1 MEAKDYHPM
10 WKDLGL
16 NLEAHDQLLNV
27 LGQAY
32 KDIYMTQENRPK
44 GMQYLDFVI
53 SEAHGLRIE
62 ELMETKKKGNK
73 VIGTFCV
80 YVPEELILAVG
91 GTCVG
96 LCAGAEIGID
106 EAEKV
111 LPRNT
116 CALIK
121 SFMGFK
127 LAGLCP
133 YIQAS
138 DLVVGETTCDGKKKM
153 FELLA
158 EFRPIHILQLPQTQ
172 GSDGAL
178 SFWYHEVKKFKERME
193 KETGVQITDEKL
205 SNAINLTNEERKAKK
220 ALMDLAKTKPSSI
233 SGIEILTILFK
244 TGFFMDKR
252 KGIGSMYELIEE
264 FQTRIDQGESPFTPD
279 TPRILFTGVPVGLGS
294 EKVVRLI
301 EKAGANVV
309 CFENCSGYKSV
320 FKTIDEE
327 KEPLQAIAE
336 KYLATPCSVMSP
348 NPGRYELLA
357 ELIEGF
363 SVDGVVN
370 LTWRACHTY
379 NVESYSIGRFV
390 EEKFQLPFLHL
401 ETDYSES
408 DTEQLRVRIEAFL
421 EMVKN

>member
-1 MEAKDYHPM
+1 MNLATFGKLQQFSEKNLLDIAQAKRE
-10 WKDLGL
+10 G
-16 NLEAHDQLLNV
+16 
-27 LGQAY
+27 
-32 KDIYMTQENRPK
+32 R
-44 GMQYLDFVI
+44 
-53 SEAHGLRIE
+53 
-62 ELMETKKKGNK
+62 K
-73 VIGTFCV
+73 VIGFYCL
-80 YVPEELILAVG
+80 YSPIEIAVA
-91 GTCVG
+91 
-96 LCAGAEIGID
+96 AGAIPVSLCGTRNDPIEA
-106 EAEKV
+106 AEKV
-111 LPRNT
+111 LPRNL
-116 CALIK
+116 CPLIK
-121 SFMGFK
+121 SSYGY
-127 LAGLCP
+127 AATDTCP
-133 YIQAS
+133 YFRFS

-158 EFRPIHILQLPQTQ
+158 GFRPIHILQLPQTQ
-172 GSDGAL
+172 GSDRAL

-220 ALMDLAKTKPSSI
+220 ALMDLAKTKPSPI

-252 KGIGSMYELIEE
+252 KGIGLIYELIEE
-264 FQTRIDQGESPFTPD
+264 FQTRIDQRESPFTPD
-279 TPRILFTGVPVGLGS
+279 TPRILLTGVPVGLGS

-348 NPGRYELLA
+348 NPGRNELLT
-357 ELIEGF
+357 ELIKGF
-363 SVDGVVN
+363 SVDGVVD
-370 LTWRACHTY
+370 LTWQACHTY
-379 NVESYSIGRFV
+379 NVESYSIGKFV
-390 EEKFQLPFLHL
+390 TETHGLPFLHL

-408 DTEQLRVRIEAFL
+408 DTEQLKVRIEAFL
-421 EMVKN
+421 EIVSSIKRPNV